1 MLETSTEIAAL
12 LEALSA
18 FQGAVT
24 APKKTS
30 TNPHF
35 KSKYADLAEVIE
47 TIKAPLAANGLSVF
61 QAPVGAVEGGA
72 IRIVTQVSH
81 KSGQWIRT
89 TFSMPV
95 GQTNAQAVGT
105 ALSYARRYSL
115 SAALGIA
122 AEDDDGNEATK
133 QPETKP
139 ASQQQRQEA
148 AAPRPLA
155 TPSAATAATP
165 SSQTAKD
172 AGASAAQSGEVP
184 TQEQWAKV
192 RALAV
197 TLGVTNK
204 MQMNTLAKDLTGQP
218 MEAIKTAEDVKG
230 LIGKLL
236 QRQIDQKEGRT

>member
-1 MLETSTEIAAL
+1 MLETSGDIAAL

-18 FQGAVT
+18 FQGQVT

-133 QPETKP
+133 QPETRAAP
-139 ASQQQRQEA
+139 QQQRQEA
-148 AAPRPLA
+148 PAARPF
-155 TPSAATAATP
+155 AAQKD
-165 SSQTAKD
+165 SSQTQADRDSSESSK
-172 AGASAAQSGEVP
+172 STTSSEPP
-184 TQEQWAKV
+184 TQEQKDQIRSLAK
-192 RALAV
+192 AA
-197 TLGVTNK
+197 GVTNGV
-204 MQMNTLAKDLTGQP
+204 QMAALIKDLAGVAPDALTQ
-218 MEAIKTAEDVKG
+218 ESAKTVIAKM
-230 LIGKLL
+230 L
-236 QRQIDQKEGRT
+236 QRSIDQKEGRT

>member
-1 MLETSTEIAAL
+1 MLETSPDIAAL

-122 AEDDDGNEATK
+122 AEDDDGNEAIKAATVPEKRQEAPAARPLEARSESTK
-133 QPETKP
+133 QP
-139 ASQQQRQEA
+139 S
-148 AAPRPLA
+148 AP
-155 TPSAATAATP
+155 P
-165 SSQTAKD
+165 SSSATTVTTTATTSASD
-172 AGASAAQSGEVP
+172 AP
-184 TQEQWAKV
+184 TQEQ
-192 RALAV
+192 RDRIRELAV
-197 TLGVTNK
+197 ALGVTNK
-204 MQMNTLAKDLTGQP
+204 MQMAALTKELVGVAP
-218 MEAIKTAEDVKG
+218 DAISTGEAAKG
-230 LIGKLL
+230 LIAKLL